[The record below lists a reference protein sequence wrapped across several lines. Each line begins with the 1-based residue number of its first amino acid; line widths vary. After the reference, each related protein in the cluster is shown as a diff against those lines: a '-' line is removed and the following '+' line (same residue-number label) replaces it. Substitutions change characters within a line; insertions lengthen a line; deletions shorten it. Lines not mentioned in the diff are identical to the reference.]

1 MVGPQRAKRA
11 RVRPPN
17 GRAERPA
24 SSETRA
30 KGVGNESTVREREPE
45 RTYPIDFGLGYY
57 TDDREEFAMDLHV
70 FEQSLVG
77 TADAPE
83 RLLEAFETA
92 YREAGDPR
100 VLDRLREIEGRGRYQ

>member
-1 MVGPQRAKRA
+1 
-11 RVRPPN
+11 
-17 GRAERPA
+17 
-24 SSETRA
+24 
-30 KGVGNESTVREREPE
+30 VGNESTVREREPE